1 MSLGASVTGL
11 ERLCDRMR
19 GMPRPPRLR
28 EYLDDDLLPRRSSNG
43 DVRNDNAQI
52 QFRRLQTDILRYL
65 EVQPSDTYVV
75 IETIVRELGRRY
87 PYEGLR
93 RQTVVKAV
101 NLLVDTGW
109 LVLRDGLVQRN
120 KVAAVRHRYLRRRRA

>member
-1 MSLGASVTGL
+1 
-11 ERLCDRMR
+11 MR

-28 EYLDDDLLPRRSSNG
+28 EYLDDDLLPRRSGNG
-43 DVRNDNAQI
+43 DVRNDNAQTR
-52 QFRRLQTDILRYL
+52 FRRLQTDILRYL
-65 EVQPSDTYVV
+65 EVQPSDTYVA
-75 IETIVRELGRRY
+75 IDTIVRELGRRY

-120 KVAAVRHRYLRRRRA
+120 KVAAVRNRYLRRRRA